1 MVIIDEVGFLPVTN
15 AEANLFFTFVS
26 AMYEKT
32 SLIITSNKGFSEW
45 AGFLGDEVI
54 TTAILD
60 RLVFKCE
67 IFNMSG
73 DGYRLKNR
81 KSILS

>member
-1 MVIIDEVGFLPVTN
+1 LH
-15 AEANLFFTFVS
+15 
-26 AMYEKT
+26 EK
-32 SLIITSNKGFSEW
+32 SSIVITSNKGFSEW
-45 AGFLGDEVI
+45 AGFLGDEVL

-73 DGYRLKNR
+73 DGYRIKHR
-81 KSILS
+81 KSIL